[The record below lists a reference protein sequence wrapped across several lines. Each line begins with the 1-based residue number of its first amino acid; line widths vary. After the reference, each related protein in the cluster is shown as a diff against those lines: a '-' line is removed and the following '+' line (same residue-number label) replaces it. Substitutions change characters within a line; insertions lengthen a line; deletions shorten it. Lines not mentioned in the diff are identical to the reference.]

1 MKILLLGAGGREH
14 ALAWKLAQS
23 KQTEKIYVTS
33 GANAGLLEVC
43 EEIGIKALEGAKLA
57 EFAKENKVG
66 LVVIGPEAPLCAG
79 VAEELRK
86 SGLAVVGPDLK
97 GSRLEGSKI
106 FAKRFMRKYG
116 IPTADFRIFSDA
128 SLAKEYVA
136 SIGGRCVVK
145 ADGLAAGKGVFV
157 CFSEQEALDAVK
169 ATLED
174 LEFGAAGSEIL
185 IEELLEGE
193 EASIL
198 ALTDG
203 KTIVPLESAQDH
215 KRVFDNDR
223 GPNTGGMGAYSPAP
237 VVTEEILETVRRDIL
252 LPTLKGIREEGM
264 DYRGVI
270 YAGLMIGP
278 KGVNVL
284 EYNVRFGDPE
294 TQAVLPRLKNDLA
307 EVFQAVEQ
315 GRLGDVRLEWDER
328 AAVCVIMAAPG
339 YPGKYPKGLPITGLE
354 EARAL
359 PDTYV
364 FQAGTVRSGG
374 ELLTNGGRVLG
385 VTALGA
391 TIGEACRAAY
401 EGVGKISFPDAHYRR
416 DIAYRALKN
425 RK

>member
-23 KQTEKIYVTS
+23 KQVEKIYVTS

-43 EEIGIKALEGAKLA
+43 EETPLSALDSPKLA
-57 EFAKENKVG
+57 EFARENNVG

-79 VAEELRK
+79 VAGELRK
-86 SGLAVVGPDLK
+86 AGLAVVGPDLK

-106 FAKRFMRKYG
+106 FAKRFMQKYG
-116 IPTADFRIFSDA
+116 IPTADFKIFSDA
-128 SLAKEYVA
+128 AEAKEYVS

-157 CFSEQEALDAVK
+157 CFSVEEALAAVK

-174 LEFGAAGSEIL
+174 KEFGAAGNEIL

-215 KRVFDNDR
+215 KRVFDNDK

-237 VVTEEILETVRRDIL
+237 VVTEEILDAVRKEIL
-252 LPTLKGIREEGM
+252 EPTLKGIREEGM

-307 EVFQAVEQ
+307 EVFRAVEQ
-315 GRLGDVRLEWDER
+315 GRLAEVKLEWDER
-328 AAVCVIMAAPG
+328 PAVCVIMAAPG

-354 EARAL
+354 EAKAL
-359 PDTYV
+359 PDTCV
-364 FQAGTVRSGG
+364 FQAGTVKKGE

-385 VTALGA
+385 VTSLGA
-391 TIGEACRAAY
+391 NIEEACKAAY
-401 EGVGKISFPDAHYRR
+401 KGVEKISFPDAHYRR
-416 DIAYRALKN
+416 DIAYRALKS

>member
-1 MKILLLGAGGREH
+1 M
-14 ALAWKLAQS
+14 
-23 KQTEKIYVTS
+23 
-33 GANAGLLEVC
+33 
-43 EEIGIKALEGAKLA
+43 
-57 EFAKENKVG
+57 
-66 LVVIGPEAPLCAG
+66 
-79 VAEELRK
+79 
-86 SGLAVVGPDLK
+86 
-97 GSRLEGSKI
+97 
-106 FAKRFMRKYG
+106 
-116 IPTADFRIFSDA
+116 
-128 SLAKEYVA
+128 
-136 SIGGRCVVK
+136 VK

-157 CFSEQEALDAVK
+157 CFSEKEALEAVK

-174 LEFGAAGSEIL
+174 KEFGAAGSEIL

-294 TQAVLPRLKNDLA
+294 TQAVLPRLASDLV
-307 EVFQAVEQ
+307 EVFSMISERRLSEVE
-315 GRLGDVRLEWDER
+315 LKWDPR
-328 AAVCVIMAAPG
+328 PAVCVIMASKG
-339 YPGKYPKGLPITGLE
+339 YPGKYAKGLEIKGLA
-354 EARAL
+354 EAKAL
-359 PDTYV
+359 DDTIV
-364 FQAGTVRSGG
+364 FQAGTKREDGRYYTS
-374 ELLTNGGRVLG
+374 GGRVLG

-391 TIGEACRAAY
+391 DIRSACAKAY
-401 EGVGKISFPDAHYRR
+401 EGVGKISFEGAHYRK
-416 DIAYRALKN
+416 DIAAKALK
-425 RK
+425 KL